1 MYGTSSLA
9 GAWSAVAP
17 PTGGVRKCRAWSPWM
32 LPRAG
37 VVGHGPW
44 MVAPLS
50 YGCSSE
56 RAGVVGHGPWSV
68 APPSMAVVLT
78 VLPLQAH
85 HWELSH
91 ERERLK
97 VPVFGDGDEDTGS
110 TVANVGILA
119 SGGGGAKEVS
129 EPPFILRDGGHRGH
143 KTP

>member
-1 MYGTSSLA
+1 MTQTSAYGTSSLA

-32 LPRAG
+32 LPQAG

-68 APPSMAVVLT
+68 AP
-78 VLPLQAH
+78 
-85 HWELSH
+85 LSYGCSSEH
-91 ERERLK
+91 
-97 VPVFGDGDEDTGS
+97 
-110 TVANVGILA
+110 
-119 SGGGGAKEVS
+119 GG
-129 EPPFILRDGGHRGH
+129 RQWC
-143 KTP
+143 